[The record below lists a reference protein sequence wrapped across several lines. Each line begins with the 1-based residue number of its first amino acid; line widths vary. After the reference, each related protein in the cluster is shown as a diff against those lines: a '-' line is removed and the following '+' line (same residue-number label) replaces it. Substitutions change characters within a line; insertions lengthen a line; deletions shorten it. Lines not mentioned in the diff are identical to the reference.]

1 MQFLGAG
8 KKEKYMWSGSYRP
21 LSRLQMRDNKVA
33 ELAWREGKLYF
44 AMSPACCADYR
55 CDDHA
60 VEVATVEDA
69 PQQET
74 QILESARANKVY
86 IMSGE
91 RTFCSLTGGESWE
104 EI

>member
-1 MQFLGAG
+1 MQFLEAG
-8 KKEKYMWSGSYRP
+8 KKGKSMWSGSFRP
-21 LSRLQMRDNKVA
+21 LSRLEMRDKQVA

-44 AMSPACCADYR
+44 AMSPASDPDYR
-55 CDDHA
+55 CDEHA
-60 VEVATVEDA
+60 VEVAAVEDA

-74 QILESARANKVY
+74 QILESATAKKIF

-91 RTFCSLTGGESWE
+91 RTFCSFTSGEKWE

>member
-1 MQFLGAG
+1 
-8 KKEKYMWSGSYRP
+8 MWDGSYRP
-21 LSRLQMRDNKVA
+21 LSRLKMRDNKVA

-44 AMSPACCADYR
+44 ALTPASDPNYR
-55 CDDHA
+55 CDEHA

-69 PQQET
+69 PQLET
-74 QILESARANKVY
+74 QILESAKANKIY

-91 RTFCSLTGGESWE
+91 RTFCSFTGGESWE